1 MNIKKIISLVA
12 CGLLIVGC
20 SSKGDTPLSLYDDKS
35 AKETYTTLVDKVNKD
50 VTYVRVLQT
59 SKNDD
64 SIVEDEYYVIDGAL
78 SDAKKI
84 AFNQEDVS
92 YFYYDVVT
100 PEKTYSLRDKDS
112 DDLYDLTITDTSDPS
127 STLMKNMYELKTMEI
142 LSANRKDKDGEIVLT
157 MQTKEAKESEGYTNY
172 IKYIYTIGENG
183 LPLTVTVKVYED
195 ETFKGNVLYESKMS
209 YTEYN
214 RKKES
219 DLKDAIKQ
227 VKKLDKKSTKEVKE
241 TLLGE

>member
-1 MNIKKIISLVA
+1 MNIKKIICLVA
-12 CGLLIVGC
+12 CGLMIVGC

-59 SKNDD
+59 SKNDN
-64 SIVEDEYYVIDGAL
+64 SIVEDEYYMIDGEL
-78 SDAKKI
+78 SDTKKI
-84 AFNQEDVS
+84 AFEQGGTS
-92 YFYYDVVT
+92 YFYYDVIT

-112 DDLYDLTITDTSDPS
+112 DDLYDLTITDTSEPS
-127 STLMKNMYELKTMEI
+127 STLMKNMYDLKAVEI
-142 LSANRKDKDGEIVLT
+142 LSASRKDKEGEIVLT
-157 MQTKEAKESEGYTNY
+157 MQTQEVKKSEGYTNY
-172 IKYIYTIGENG
+172 VKYIYTIGDNG
-183 LPLTVTVKVYED
+183 LPLTVTIKVYED
-195 ETFKGNVLYESKMS
+195 DTFKGNVLYESKVS
-209 YTEYN
+209 YIEYN

-227 VKKLDKKSTKEVKE
+227 VKKLNKKSAKEVKE